1 MSRRITIDPITRLE
15 GHGKIDILLDDK
27 GDVERAY
34 LQVPDFKGF
43 EKFCEGRA
51 VEEMP
56 AITQKICGVCPTAH
70 HTASSKAL
78 DDLFEVEPPPAAK
91 KIRELMYNAFMFED
105 HLLHFFVLGG
115 PDLIVGPEAPGAKRN
130 ILGVVDKLGIEIGKK
145 AIEMRNKVRGVNA
158 AISGS
163 SLYPVCGLPGGMSKT
178 LTEEEKAEIGV
189 ITKDAVEFA
198 KFTLSIFHNDILKN
212 KKFSDLLNSDMF
224 RSETYYMGMV
234 DDQDKVNFYDG
245 SIRVVDPNGKEFVK
259 FEAKDYLEHLEERV
273 EPWSYLK
280 LLYLKD
286 IGWKGFAD
294 GESSGVYRVGP
305 LARLNASEGMAT
317 PLAQAEREK
326 MFDTLGGKPVHN
338 TLAFHWAR
346 LIEVLYAAERMDE
359 LAGDDQI
366 TSSHVRNLSNQ
377 VPEEGFGVCE
387 APRGTLFHHYQTDK
401 RGITEELN
409 LLVATQNSAAA
420 ICMSIEKAARALIRN
435 GRVSD
440 GILNVIEMAFR
451 AYDPCL
457 ACATHLLSGEAPMIV
472 SLYDADKKL
481 IRVIEP
487 RF

>member
-78 DDLFEVEPPPAAK
+78 DDLFKVEPPPAAK

-115 PDLIVGPEAPGAKRN
+115 PDLIVGPDAPGAKRN
-130 ILGVVDKLGIEIGKK
+130 ILGVVDKLGIEIGKR
-145 AIEMRNKVRGVNA
+145 AIEIRNKVRGVNA

-163 SLYPVCGLPGGMSKT
+163 SLYPVCGLPGGISKT
-178 LTEEEKAEIGV
+178 LTEEEKAEIGAV
-189 ITKDAVEFA
+189 TKDAVEFA
-198 KFTLSIFHNDILKN
+198 KFTLKIFHNDVLEN
-212 KKFSDLLNSDMF
+212 KKFSDMLNGDMF
-224 RSETYYMGMV
+224 RNETYYMGMV

-245 SIRVVDPNGKEFVK
+245 RIRVVDPSGKEFAK
-259 FEAKDYLEHLEERV
+259 FEAKDYLQHLEERV

-280 LLYLKD
+280 LLYLKE

-294 GESSGVYRVGP
+294 GENSGVYRVGP

-326 MFDTLGGKPVHN
+326 MFDALGGKPVHH

-359 LAGDDQI
+359 LAGDHEI

-387 APRGTLFHHYQTDK
+387 APRGTLFHHYRTDEN
-401 RGITEELN
+401 GVTEDLN

-420 ICMSIEKAARALIRN
+420 ICMSIEKAARALIN
-435 GRVSD
+435 KGRVSD
-440 GILNVIEMAFR
+440 GILNMIEMAFR

-457 ACATHLLSGEAPMIV
+457 ACATHLLSGEARMIV

-481 IRVIEP
+481 IQVIEP